1 MEGFS
6 QTCAFA
12 FTRQAPGIVALIL
25 TLSIGDFP
33 SIARFPLQR
42 GAATEGRRTHKST
55 MESVVATQVFMSTS
69 VNANAPVEAAFIP
82 GRSADASSHPIHHPP
97 TTRG

>member
-1 MEGFS
+1 MTFPQSLASLLREARRLS
-6 QTCAFA
+6 W
-12 FTRQAPGIVALIL
+12 V
-25 TLSIGDFP
+25 TLWT
-33 SIARFPLQR
+33 A
-42 GAATEGRRTHKST
+42 KST